1 MKQSG
6 AWVGG
11 LAVRA
16 MLALAAVGCAVPAYR
31 YAEVATLRANA
42 PLDASRIAPHDAKA
56 LANALGSRFD
66 SNSEFKP
73 SARDFADIRAALVGQ
88 PLEPKL
94 LGILGLAYEASGEPK
109 RAAETMRVAY
119 RASRRDV
126 VSQLYLIE
134 SASASGDVQATL
146 RHYNVAL
153 LTHPELRE
161 TLLPILAAAITFPE
175 VRSAVLPYLNS
186 RVDWSRAFLSVA
198 SEKSSIVDLKSLL
211 PQIKGVASDP
221 LNHASL
227 STVLRRTALEGS
239 REDLAY
245 LANQLV
251 PGFRFEVLSDF
262 SVNSRTMDQRLG
274 ALAWNFPAVENIT
287 LEHDGGQAI
296 TINADPLARGVV
308 AVRDFL
314 VEGGRTYQLNQNVSF
329 KTEES
334 RPTLRWTAACARS
347 NADPVPFWDQ
357 VQVNTDNGQA
367 PKNTFAVP
375 ADCKLIRMSLI
386 IEGPDGQVPATI
398 TLDKLGLLKAQ

>member
-16 MLALAAVGCAVPAYR
+16 MLALAAAGCAVPAYR

-66 SNSEFKP
+66 SNPEFKP
-73 SARDFADIRAALVGQ
+73 SARDLADIRATLVEQ

-94 LGILGLAYEASGEPK
+94 LGILGLAYEASGGPK
-109 RAAETMRVAY
+109 RATEVMGVAN

-175 VRSAVLPYLNS
+175 VRSAVLPYLKS
-186 RVDWSRAFLSVA
+186 RVDWSWAFLRVA
-198 SEKSSIVDLKSLL
+198 SEKSSVADLKSLL
-211 PQIKGVASDP
+211 SQVKGIASDP
-221 LNHASL
+221 LNYASL
-227 STVLRRTALEGS
+227 STVLRRAALEGS
-239 REDLAY
+239 REDLAFF
-245 LANQLV
+245 ANYLV
-251 PGFRFEVLSDF
+251 PGLRFEVLLDF
-262 SVNSRTMDQRLG
+262 GVNSRTTDPRLG
-274 ALAWNFPAVENIT
+274 TLAWNFPAVENIA
-287 LEHDGGQAI
+287 LERDGDQAI

-314 VEGGRTYQLNQNVSF
+314 LEGGRAYHLNQNVSF
-329 KTEES
+329 AAEQS

-347 NADPVPFWDQ
+347 NADPIPFWDQ
-357 VQVNTDNGQA
+357 VQVNTHNA
-367 PKNTFAVP
+367 PAPRNTFTVP
-375 ADCKLIRMSLI
+375 ADCKLIRMALI
-386 IEGPDGQVPATI
+386 IEGPDGQVPASV
-398 TLDKLGLLKAQ
+398 TLDKLELLKAQ

>member
-6 AWVGG
+6 ARVGG

-42 PLDASRIAPHDAKA
+42 PLDASRIAPRDAKA

-66 SNSEFKP
+66 SNPEFKP
-73 SARDFADIRAALVGQ
+73 SKRDIADIRAALVGQ

-94 LGILGLAYEASGEPK
+94 LGILGLAYEASGDSK

-175 VRSAVLPYLNS
+175 VRSAILPYLKS
-186 RVDWSRAFLSVA
+186 RVDWSGAFLSVA
-198 SEKSSIVDLKSLL
+198 SEKSSISDLKSFL
-211 PQIKGVASDP
+211 PQVKEVASDP
-221 LNHASL
+221 LYYASL
-227 STVLRRTALEGS
+227 SKVLRRTALEGS
-239 REDLAY
+239 SEDLAY
-245 LANQLV
+245 LANYLV

-262 SVNSRTMDQRLG
+262 GVNSRTTDQRLG
-274 ALAWNFPAVENIT
+274 TLAWNFPAVENIT
-287 LEHDGGQAI
+287 LEQDDDQAI

-308 AVRDFL
+308 AVREIL
-314 VEGGRTYQLNQNVSF
+314 VEGGRAYQLNQNVSL

-334 RPTLRWTAACARS
+334 RPTLRWIAACAHS

-357 VQVNTDNGQA
+357 VQVNMDNGSA
-367 PKNTFAVP
+367 PKNTFTVP
-375 ADCKLIRMSLI
+375 ADCKLIRMSLV
-386 IEGPDGQVPATI
+386 IEGPDGQVPASV
-398 TLDKLGLLKAQ
+398 TLGKLALAKLP

>member
-1 MKQSG
+1 MKQLG
-6 AWVGG
+6 ARVGA

-31 YAEVATLRANA
+31 YAEVATPRAIA
-42 PLDASRIAPHDAKA
+42 PLDASRMAPHDAKA

-66 SNSEFKP
+66 RNSECKP
-73 SARDFADIRAALVGQ
+73 SARDLEYIRAALVGQ

-94 LGILGLAYEASGEPK
+94 LGILGLAYEASGDPK

-134 SASASGDVQATL
+134 SDSASGDVQATL

-153 LTHPELRE
+153 LAHPELRE

-186 RVDWSRAFLSVA
+186 RVDWSRAFLNVA
-198 SEKSSIVDLKSLL
+198 SEKSSIADLKSLL

-221 LNHASL
+221 LNYASL
-227 STVLRRTALEGS
+227 SAVLRRTALEGS

-262 SVNSRTMDQRLG
+262 GVNSRTTDQRLG
-274 ALAWNFPAVENIT
+274 TLAWNFPAVENIT
-287 LEHDGGQAI
+287 LEHDGDQAI
-296 TINADPLARGVV
+296 TINADPLAHGVV
-308 AVRDFL
+308 AVRDFF
-314 VEGGRTYQLNQNVSF
+314 VEGGRAYQLNQNVSF
-329 KTEES
+329 KTEEG
-334 RPTLRWTAACARS
+334 RPTLRWTAACARP
-347 NADPVPFWDQ
+347 NADPVLFWDQ
-357 VQVNTDNGQA
+357 VQVNTDNAQV
-367 PKNTFAVP
+367 PKNAFAVP

-386 IEGPDGQVPATI
+386 IEGPDGQVPATVM
-398 TLDKLGLLKAQ
+398 LDKLGLLKAH